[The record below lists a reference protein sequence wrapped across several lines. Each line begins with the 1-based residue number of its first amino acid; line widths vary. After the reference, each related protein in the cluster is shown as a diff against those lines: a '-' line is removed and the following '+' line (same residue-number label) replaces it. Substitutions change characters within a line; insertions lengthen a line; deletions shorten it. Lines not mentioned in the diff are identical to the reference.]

1 MVECGQSAIEAEVG
15 QWATAGQGWGTGG
28 VRETSQQRW
37 PLCLEVSVEVH
48 VMKKLEMTLE
58 TEETATANAQKHKET
73 RYILEKINLG
83 IVEDELCEE

>member
-1 MVECGQSAIEAEVG
+1 
-15 QWATAGQGWGTGG
+15 
-28 VRETSQQRW
+28 
-37 PLCLEVSVEVH
+37 
-48 VMKKLEMTLE
+48 MKKLEMTLE